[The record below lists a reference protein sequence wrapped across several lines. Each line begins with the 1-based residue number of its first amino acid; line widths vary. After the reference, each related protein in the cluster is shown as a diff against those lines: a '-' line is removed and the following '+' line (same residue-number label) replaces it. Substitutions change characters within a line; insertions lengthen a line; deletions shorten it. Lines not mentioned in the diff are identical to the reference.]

1 MTNRHGREPS
11 SEGWGT
17 AFWKTI
23 LLLVVVVAGLLLVPN
38 ELLQYLPTHGV
49 EPRTR
54 DVIIGGWALAWFVAA
69 SYLFVRIQR
78 RRSS

>member
-1 MTNRHGREPS
+1 MMNRHGRGPS

-23 LLLVVVVAGLLLVPN
+23 LLLIVVVVGLLLVPN